1 MYVFW
6 SDKSPWEDPEYRS
19 DLVQW
24 TQKKFSIS
32 FFSLLEIFQ
41 CSREMWSDFSAISG
55 NLLEFAQL
63 QMKKE
68 KEEAFAKKKEKAV
81 AKH

>member
-1 MYVFW
+1 
-6 SDKSPWEDPEYRS
+6 
-19 DLVQW
+19 
-24 TQKKFSIS
+24 
-32 FFSLLEIFQ
+32 
-41 CSREMWSDFSAISG
+41 MWSDFSAISG

-68 KEEAFAKKKEKAV
+68 KEEGLCKKKEKAV